1 MSSKIWYEE
10 KVQAT
15 LSAEVGEMASSRAQP
30 AATEEDLIFL
40 PLVGKFG

>member
-1 MSSKIWYEE
+1 VRRWAKM
-10 KVQAT
+10 A
-15 LSAEVGEMASSRAQP
+15 LSREQP